1 MTGNIKE
8 NYKKYNKARQ
18 YGSTLDAS
26 ETPALT
32 KEFNK
37 PASTPGPGIL
47 KGSKGKSHKT

>member
-1 MTGNIKE
+1 LTGNIKE
-8 NYKKYNKARQ
+8 NYKKYNKERQ

-37 PASTPGPGIL
+37 PASTPGASIL
-47 KGSKGKSHKT
+47 KKGSKGSKV